1 MLTDVIIWWWPL
13 SSKNTPVSS
22 KRHPLCYFPNSD
34 QNVRTM
40 SINKPLRILHL
51 EDEPDFSDLV
61 RSLLEKDGLKV
72 DLTLVATR
80 EDFEKAL
87 SKDDFDL
94 ILADYLLPT
103 CNGLEALSAARKI
116 CPQKPFILVSG
127 TIGDQAAIESLKA
140 GATDYVLKMLPERL
154 VPAIR
159 RAAEEAEERR
169 QRRRIET
176 ELVRRE
182 KYFRTLTENALD
194 IVTVLSKEGGFLYN
208 SPSVQRV
215 LGHDPKNLIG
225 KIAFD
230 FVHPDDVARVVAGFE
245 TGLQHP
251 ERTITLEFRF
261 RHSDGTWRYLEAV
274 GQNRLDEPHIA
285 AVVVNSRDIT
295 DRKIAEESLREGE
308 KQYRLIFDGNP
319 TPMWIFDQETLAFLE
334 VNDAAMRNYGY
345 SRDEFLAMK
354 IADIRAPDEV
364 PAMIEYLHKLVA
376 TRQIATT
383 GLSGVWRH
391 KKKDGALV
399 DVEIRWNP
407 VSFKG
412 RAACLAMAN
421 DVTERKRLEHRDAAL
436 SKLGQSLSSA
446 TSAAD
451 AAEIIRGIASDLFR
465 WDAFTLDLYS
475 EERDLVFPTLNI
487 DTDREGV
494 RFTVPVSGRGQ
505 APSGMARR
513 IIEEGAELIL
523 RKEPLVMPGD
533 TVPMGDASRPSA
545 SLMLAPVRN
554 RTKVIGI
561 LSIQSYTLKAYDAQD
576 LSTLQALA
584 DYCGGALERIHAE
597 QALHLSE
604 MRFHDLF
611 EGSPDA
617 IFVEDFDGKLLDVNP
632 AGCQI
637 HGATKEE
644 LIGKT
649 VLDLVPP
656 DTREK
661 VALDFALLAEGRIH
675 QIEGLSLAK
684 DGGIV
689 PVEVRANRIEY
700 GGASALL
707 LHVRDISERKAAE
720 AAVRSSEML
729 FHSVWENSVDG
740 MRLTDE
746 QGNIVAVNDPF
757 CKLLGVSRE
766 ALEGKPLTVIYAAAD
781 APQILEK
788 YQQRFK
794 ERVVEKQVERRFT
807 LPDGKIVTLEE
818 TGSFVELRGQPS
830 LLLGIFRD
838 VTAQKRLEEQLRQS
852 QKMEA
857 IGQLA
862 GGVAHDFNNILTVI
876 QGHASLLQASGGLT
890 GVSARSAQQIAQA
903 AERASGLTR
912 QLLTFGRRQFMQLK
926 CLDMNEVVGNMTKML
941 SRLLGEHIALQ
952 ITYFNEPA
960 PVQADASMM
969 EQVLLNL
976 AVNAR
981 DAMPQGGQLVI
992 KIEVLEVDSWHVAQH
1007 HEAHAGRFV
1016 CVSTIDKGCGIVPEN
1031 LRRIF
1036 EPFFTTKEVGKGTGL
1051 GLATVYGIVKQHQ
1064 GWVEVESEV
1073 GKGTRFRV
1081 YLPCSTQSIGPSET
1095 THVEKTV
1102 RGGTETILVVE
1113 DEAPVRELVC
1123 DLLAGHGYK
1132 ILQAESGRKALDVWN
1147 ESKDKIDLVLT
1158 DLVMPDR
1165 MNGRELA
1172 ERLWVERPD
1181 LKVIFTSGYSAEVVG
1196 KDFVMRKG
1204 LNYLQ
1209 KPYHPQRLASVV
1221 RDCLDA
1227 VN

>member
-1 MLTDVIIWWWPL
+1 
-13 SSKNTPVSS
+13 
-22 KRHPLCYFPNSD
+22 
-34 QNVRTM
+34 M
-40 SINKPLRILHL
+40 SINRPLRILHL
-51 EDEPDFSDLV
+51 EDEPDFSNLV
-61 RSLLEKDGLKV
+61 QSLLEKEGLKAE
-72 DLTLVATR
+72 LTLVSTR
-80 EDFEKAL
+80 EEFEKAL
-87 SKDDFDL
+87 STDEFDL
-94 ILADYLLPT
+94 ILADYLLPS
-103 CNGLEALSAARKI
+103 CNGLEALSLARMS
-116 CPQKPFILVSG
+116 CPQKPFLLVSG
-127 TIGDQAAIESLKA
+127 TISDHAAIESLKA

-194 IVTVLSKEGGFLYN
+194 IVTVLSKEAVFLYN
-208 SPSVQRV
+208 SPSIERV
-215 LGHDPKNLIG
+215 LGYDPKSLTG
-225 KIAFD
+225 KIAFEL
-230 FVHPDDVARVVAGFE
+230 VHPEDVAHVRDGFE
-245 TGLQHP
+245 TGLKHP

-274 GQNRLDEPHIA
+274 GQNRLAEPEIA

-295 DRKIAEESLREGE
+295 DRKQAEESLREGE

-334 VNDAAMRNYGY
+334 VNDAALRHYGF
-345 SRDEFLAMK
+345 SRDEFLAMN
-354 IADIRAPDEV
+354 IAEIRPPDEV

-376 TRQIATT
+376 SGRIATT
-383 GLSGVWRH
+383 GLAGVWQHRR
-391 KKKDGALV
+391 KDGTLI
-399 DVEIRWNP
+399 DVEIKWNP

-446 TSAAD
+446 TTPAE

-465 WDAFTLDLYS
+465 WDAFTLDLFS
-475 EERDLVFPTLNI
+475 EERDLVFPILNI
-487 DTDREGV
+487 DTDREGR
-494 RFTVPVSGRGQ
+494 RFNVPVNGRGLQ
-505 APSGMARR
+505 PSGMARR
-513 IIEEGAELIL
+513 IIQQGAELTL
-523 RKEPLVMPGD
+523 REEPLVMPVD
-533 TVPMGDASRPSA
+533 VFPMGDTSRPSA
-545 SLMLAPVRN
+545 SLMLAPIRN

-561 LSIQSYTLKAYDAQD
+561 LSIQSYTLKAYDPQD

-584 DYCGGALERIHAE
+584 DYCGGALERIHAQ

-604 MRFHDLF
+604 LRFHDLF

-617 IFVEDFDGKLLDVNP
+617 IFVESFDGKVLDVNP
-632 AGCQI
+632 AACQL
-637 HGATKEE
+637 HGMAKED

-649 VLDLVPP
+649 VLDLVPSESR
-656 DTREK
+656 DE
-661 VALDFALLAEGRIH
+661 VARDFALLAEGRLH
-675 QIEGLSLAK
+675 QIEGISLTR
-684 DGGIV
+684 DGRAV

-707 LHVRDISERKAAE
+707 LHVRDVSERKQAE
-720 AAVRSSEML
+720 AALRSSEML

-746 QGNIVAVNDPF
+746 RGTIIAVNDAF
-757 CKLLGVSRE
+757 CKLVEMSRE
-766 ALEGKPLTVIYAAAD
+766 ELEGKPLTVVYADSEQPEA
-781 APQILEK
+781 ILEK
-788 YQQRFK
+788 YQQRFSDRVIEK
-794 ERVVEKQVERRFT
+794 EIERR
-807 LPDGKIVTLEE
+807 LALREGKIVTLEE
-818 TGSFVELRGQPS
+818 TSSFVELRGQPS
-830 LLLGIFRD
+830 LLLGLFRD
-838 VTAQKRLEEQLRQS
+838 VTGQKRLEEQLRQS

-876 QGHASLLQASGGLT
+876 QGHASLLIAGAGLS

-912 QLLTFGRRQFMQLK
+912 QLLTFGRRQFMQLR

-952 ITYFNEPA
+952 INYFPEPA

-981 DAMPQGGQLVI
+981 DAMPDGGQLLI
-992 KIEVLEVDSWHVAQH
+992 KIGVLNVDARHVAQH
-1007 HEAHAGRFV
+1007 HEAHAGRYV
-1016 CVSTIDKGCGIVPEN
+1016 CVSAIDKGCGIAPEN

-1064 GWVEVESEV
+1064 GWVEVESEI
-1073 GKGTRFRV
+1073 GRGTTFRV
-1081 YLPCSTQSIGPSET
+1081 YLPCSSQSVTPAEAASVG
-1095 THVEKTV
+1095 KAV

-1123 DLLAGHGYK
+1123 DLLAGHGYN
-1132 ILQAESGRKALDVWN
+1132 ILQAESGRKALDVWKQ
-1147 ESKDKIDLVLT
+1147 SKDRIDLVLT

-1196 KDFVMRKG
+1196 KDFVMRRG